1 MDRAPG
7 LVRDTEA
14 HEAASPDSAEAP
26 VKFVGAV
33 VAALDIMRFLA
44 QSAEPLRLS
53 QISRALSLNNSTCL
67 NILRTL
73 ERDRIVLFD
82 KTSKLYCGGPGLV
95 DLALPMIEREEGPRR
110 FDRALDVAAR
120 ELGVTVALWRRV
132 VDQIELVAVAES
144 SETMRI
150 AFTVGRRVPLFV
162 GAMGRLMAS
171 RSGLRGEALRP
182 GFEQVPWAR
191 KPDFTIWQDEVAIA
205 AQAQVALDHGHINRG
220 ILGLAVPVEEA
231 GALVHVC
238 CATMFEEEQ
247 SDEKV
252 VSIIERLRD
261 LARIAREVRF

>member
-1 MDRAPG
+1 MDRASG
-7 LVRDTEA
+7 LVREREA
-14 HEAASPDSAEAP
+14 DVSSSGSAEVP
-26 VKFVGAV
+26 VKLVGAV
-33 VAALDIMRFLA
+33 VAALEIMRFLA
-44 QSAEPLRLS
+44 LSGEAVRLS

-82 KTSKLYCGGPGLV
+82 KTSKLYCAGPGLAE
-95 DLALPMIEREEGPRR
+95 LALPMIEREEGPRR
-110 FDRALDVAAR
+110 FERALDVAAR
-120 ELGVTVALWRRV
+120 ELGVTVALWRRAA
-132 VDQIELVAVAES
+132 DQSELVAVAES

-171 RSGLRGEALRP
+171 RSGLHGDALRP

-191 KPDFTIWQDEVAIA
+191 KPDFAIWQNEVAIA

-220 ILGLAVPVEEA
+220 ILGLAVPVEET

-247 SDEKV
+247 SGEKV
-252 VSIIERLRD
+252 ALIIERLKD